1 MQTVQKISIDS
12 LNQSDK
18 LQISLDAIN
27 EAKIGLKEMKE
38 NFLNKLLV
46 VHLNLIDHKIRQ
58 IWFFN
63 SIKKVKLFFYFP

>member
-1 MQTVQKISIDS
+1 MQTVQKVSIDS

-18 LQISLDAIN
+18 LQISLDVVN

-38 NFLNKLLV
+38 NSLNKLLV

-58 IWFFN
+58 IWFLTWL
-63 SIKKVKLFFYFP
+63 KK

>member
-1 MQTVQKISIDS
+1 MQTVQKVSIDS

-18 LQISLDAIN
+18 LQISLDAVN

-38 NFLNKLLV
+38 NSLNKLLV

-58 IWFFN
+58 IWFLTWL
-63 SIKKVKLFFYFP
+63 KK

>member
-1 MQTVQKISIDS
+1 MQTVQKVSIDS

-18 LQISLDAIN
+18 LQISLDAVN

-38 NFLNKLLV
+38 NSLNKLLV

-58 IWFFN
+58 IWF
-63 SIKKVKLFFYFP
+63 LT

>member
-18 LQISLDAIN
+18 LQISLDAVN

-38 NFLNKLLV
+38 NSLNKLLV

-58 IWFFN
+58 IWFLTWL
-63 SIKKVKLFFYFP
+63 KK

>member
-18 LQISLDAIN
+18 LQISLDAVN

-38 NFLNKLLV
+38 NSLNNHLV

-58 IWFFN
+58 IWFLTWL
-63 SIKKVKLFFYFP
+63 KK